1 MNSMQKEVDVLIR
14 RLYAVSDK
22 GKRESQASFKEA
34 AKPLIAAIKAR
45 APVSDGPHSRYKDG
59 RIVATYRPGNLRRSI
74 RSLTFRRSA
83 AVFVGPKIDKTGS
96 GGVDGYYAH
105 WVEFGTES
113 QAPQP
118 FVRPAV
124 AETSG
129 AVLGIMARSLKKK
142 IEAHAQSLYK

>member
-1 MNSMQKEVDVLIR
+1 MSSLQREIDVLIK

-22 GKRESQASFKEA
+22 GKRESQAIFKVA

-59 RIVATYRPGNLRRSI
+59 SIVATYKPGNLRRSI

-83 AVFVGPKIDKTGS
+83 AVFVGPKLDKTGS
-96 GGVDGYYAH
+96 GGVDGYYAA

-113 QAPQP
+113 QSPQP

-124 AETSG
+124 AETGS
-129 AVLGIMARSLKKK
+129 AVLGIAARALKKQ
-142 IEAHAQSLYK
+142 IETHAQRLYK